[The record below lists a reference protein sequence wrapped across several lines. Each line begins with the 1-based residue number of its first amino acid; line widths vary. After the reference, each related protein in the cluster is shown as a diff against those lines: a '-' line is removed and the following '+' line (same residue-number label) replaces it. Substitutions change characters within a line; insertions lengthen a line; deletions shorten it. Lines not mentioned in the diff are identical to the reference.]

1 MAIMEINSYRA
12 LYAPEI
18 FCSPGARP
26 TAQAVSDVLAPV
38 LQPVLRVSGD
48 GSVTSLCCQQHQ
60 PGMGRACVQVWSNPR
75 LSTQLADI
83 LKPKS

>member
-38 LQPVLRVSGD
+38 LQPVL
-48 GSVTSLCCQQHQ
+48 
-60 PGMGRACVQVWSNPR
+60 
-75 LSTQLADI
+75 
-83 LKPKS
+83 